1 MSTILE
7 VVELRKTYRSTVAL
21 SSVSFVI
28 PEGSIVGL
36 LGPNGAG
43 KTTLMKIVVGL
54 IKADGGEVRLGRPA
68 GHTAPLA
75 MGALIERPGFYP
87 YLSARRNL
95 EALGLTAGTARDVL
109 REQVATALERVDLLE
124 AADRRFAEFS
134 TGMKQRLGLAAALL
148 GAPAFLILDEPI
160 SGLDPA
166 GVAAVRRLLV
176 ELRGEGRTILVSS
189 HLLGEVSQVCDQI
202 VIINHGRVMASGPI
216 ADITSGPAT
225 WSLTFPTVEVAGR
238 AAALLRQQFDVSVV
252 GSEVRALD
260 QDGGGVTPLEVVAP
274 AGLVPH
280 QAILQQPSLEEAY
293 LRLTE
298 TGRPEIS

>member
-1 MSTILE
+1 MSAILE
-7 VVELRKTYRSTVAL
+7 VVDLRKAYGSTLAL
-21 SSVSFVI
+21 NAASFAI
-28 PEGSIVGL
+28 LEGSIVGL

-54 IKADGGEVRLGRPA
+54 IKADSGEVRLGRPA
-68 GHTAPLA
+68 AQTAPLA
-75 MGALIERPGFYP
+75 IGALIERPGFYP
-87 YLSARRNL
+87 YLTARRNL
-95 EALGLTAGTARDVL
+95 EALGLTSGTARNLL
-109 REQVATALERVDLLE
+109 RDEVVRVLERVDLLR

-148 GAPAFLILDEPI
+148 GAPGLLILDEPI

-176 ELRGEGRTILVSS
+176 ELRAEGRTILVSS
-189 HLLGEVSQVCDQI
+189 HLLGEVAQVCDQI

-225 WSLTFPTVEVAGR
+225 WSLTFATPDAAGKAATLLSR
-238 AAALLRQQFDVSVV
+238 AFDVSLV

-260 QDGGGVTPLEVVAP
+260 RSDGGPTPLEVVAP
-274 AGLVPH
+274 VGLVPH
-280 QAILQQPSLEEAY
+280 QAVLHQPTLEEAY
-293 LRLTE
+293 LRLAGTDGAE
-298 TGRPEIS
+298 KN